1 MWLSNDT
8 SRVQFVLK
16 VMCPSTSLSDCYR
29 TAMRHTLPPL
39 MPCHVT
45 RSRSRAFLDR
55 SVCREDALDS
65 AVLDDHDDVVV
76 LEREELYHRGQQA
89 HAHLPV
95 RAATAVVDTDDEAN
109 EPGEDVGRVLAD
121 VKRGVCVGQGEVA
134 WGEDGSTSIL
144 VRPSCASCTTALI
157 AFRRRWRGG

>member
-16 VMCPSTSLSDCYR
+16 VMRPSASLADCYR
-29 TAMRHTLPPL
+29 TAKRHILPPL

-55 SVCREDALDS
+55 SVCREDALDP

-76 LEREELYHRGQQA
+76 LEREGLLELHHRGQQA
-89 HAHLPV
+89 HAHLP
-95 RAATAVVDTDDEAN
+95 
-109 EPGEDVGRVLAD
+109 P
-121 VKRGVCVGQGEVA
+121 C
-134 WGEDGSTSIL
+134 
-144 VRPSCASCTTALI
+144 P
-157 AFRRRWRGG
+157 RRDRCCRR